1 MHHNAYPRPGQAA
14 PEASL
19 VFALEATEPK
29 VTNGWRA
36 RLQGSPR
43 EGPESAPKPSF
54 HCERETGFTE
64 AEDPAAHR
72 GRLCPNS
79 DRSFLRHPCFA
90 QAVVRPLVRLDA
102 GWIAALCGVI
112 RLPCRDRPERPGG
125 GQREVALERLA
136 RFRIMIG
143 QGERRHKFRMHKP
156 DVVRIDRD
164 RLARQ
169 FNHLVIALQPEIGRR
184 L

>member
-1 MHHNAYPRPGQAA
+1 MHHNAYPRPGQAP

-64 AEDPAAHR
+64 AEDPASHQ
-72 GRLCPNS
+72 GRLRPN
-79 DRSFLRHPCFA
+79 
-90 QAVVRPLVRLDA
+90 
-102 GWIAALCGVI
+102 GAALTAPAS
-112 RLPCRDRPERPGG
+112 RPC
-125 GQREVALERLA
+125 A
-136 RFRIMIG
+136 
-143 QGERRHKFRMHKP
+143 
-156 DVVRIDRD
+156 
-164 RLARQ
+164 
-169 FNHLVIALQPEIGRR
+169 GRR
-184 L
+184 TTVCS